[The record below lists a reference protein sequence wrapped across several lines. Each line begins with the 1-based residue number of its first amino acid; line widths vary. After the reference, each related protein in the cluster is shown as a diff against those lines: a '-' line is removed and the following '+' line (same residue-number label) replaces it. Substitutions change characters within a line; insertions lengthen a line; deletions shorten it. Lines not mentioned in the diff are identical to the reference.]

1 MHNNFYLLSLILI
14 SLIFSCLTTAI
25 SLPKIIKLGEK
36 FELRDKLSKRK
47 QKNESLVRIGGIGM
61 FLGFFSTLLI
71 LRFTSSFGTYS
82 FFNLDILL
90 PLFFSISAIFLLG
103 LLDDIY
109 SLSPWIRL
117 FLRYFKTYR
126 IPK

>member
-1 MHNNFYLLSLILI
+1 MHNNFYLLSVILI

-61 FLGFFSTLLI
+61 FLSLI
-71 LRFTSSFGTYS
+71 H
-82 FFNLDILL
+82 I
-90 PLFFSISAIFLLG
+90 
-103 LLDDIY
+103 
-109 SLSPWIRL
+109 
-117 FLRYFKTYR
+117 
-126 IPK
+126 